1 MAAAGTMALD
11 RTWNASASEARRL
24 ALDKVH
30 GTPGYLSDRE
40 ARFLFL
46 LGALAP
52 GTGDVLEIGSFKGR
66 STVALASGVQ
76 WRGEGL
82 VHAVDPHTSPS
93 PTCPDLEGQVTTWDA
108 FHDNISNATL
118 APFVRAQRAFSQDAA
133 PTFDSALRVLWID
146 GDHTT
151 LGARR
156 DLALFLPFLIPG
168 AIVAMHDVLGTWEGS
183 LRVFCEDVLASDAF
197 GAAGFCGSIGWAQ
210 YLPGRGSATGYRLR
224 RRLLAIPA
232 RRLIPIAMSPR
243 GLVGLNK
250 LRYKCWRPLAPHGEV
265 NPVRWLDRIEQHA
278 GLAPIRPGRA
288 DRAEVHL
295 PLPVGS

>member
-1 MAAAGTMALD
+1 MMSGRRWDASAEDARRKALD
-11 RTWNASASEARRL
+11 L
-24 ALDKVH
+24 VH
-30 GTPGYLSDRE
+30 RTPGYLNDRE

-52 GTGDVLEIGSFKGR
+52 GSGDVLEIGSFKGR

-76 WRGEGL
+76 WRGEGI

-93 PTCPDLEGQVTTWDA
+93 PTCPDLHGQKTTWDD
-108 FHDNISNATL
+108 FNDNISNARLTS
-118 APFVRAQRAFSQDAA
+118 FVLAQRAFSQDVA
-133 PTFDSALRVLWID
+133 PTFEGALRVLWID

-156 DLALFLPFLIPG
+156 DLAMFRRFLVPG

-183 LRVFCEDVLASDAF
+183 LRVFCEDVLADDDF

-210 YLPGRGSATGYRLR
+210 YLPGEGSALGHRLR

-232 RRLIPIAMSPR
+232 RQLIPVAASGR

-250 LRYKCWRPLAPHGEV
+250 LRYKIWRPLAPHGDV
-265 NPVRWLDRIEQHA
+265 NPRRWLARLEHRAPLDRPA
-278 GLAPIRPGRA
+278 GRLVTPQGTARR
-288 DRAEVHL
+288 
-295 PLPVGS
+295 